1 MTFFACVSI
10 YNYLSLSIYSF
21 HFCLD
26 FTDKVF
32 CLKMFLFLLVRF
44 LKKFANSDDPLVTFL
59 TFKDLFALQESGT
72 A

>member
-10 YNYLSLSIYSF
+10 YNYLSLIISSF
-21 HFCLD
+21 HLCLD
-26 FTDKVF
+26 LILFKNV
-32 CLKMFLFLLVRF
+32 LFLLVRF

-72 A
+72 L